1 MTASEQPHS
10 RPARRTN
17 GPRAGMTLFDLVVV
31 GGGILGLATAR
42 EFLRRQPSARVV
54 VLEKEDR
61 IAAHQ
66 TGRNSGVIHS
76 GIYYAPGSAKARFCV
91 AGARSMFEYC
101 DQHAIPYARLGKLIV
116 AIHEEELPR
125 LDELRRRASANGVEG
140 VVPLDPA
147 GIRECEPSVRGIA
160 ALHVP
165 STAVVDY
172 GAVARAL
179 ASELT
184 QAGAEIRLRSKLLA
198 IRAHSTHV
206 EVKTSSET
214 IECGQVIACAGI
226 GSDPIARQIGGSD
239 AIRIVPFRGDYYRLA
254 PARRALVRGLVY
266 PVPDPRFP
274 FLGVHFTPR
283 IDGEVWLGPNAVLAL
298 GTEAYRRRDVD
309 LAQALTFVGY
319 AGFRKMA
326 VRYWRTGLA
335 EIFRDYSKRLFLGA
349 LRRYMPDLRGSD
361 LLPGPSGIRAQ
372 AIGSDGT
379 MVDDFWFETLP
390 RVLVV
395 RNAPSPAATA
405 SLALAREIV
414 DRAQAARPD

>member
-1 MTASEQPHS
+1 VT
-10 RPARRTN
+10 R
-17 GPRAGMTLFDLVVV
+17 FDLAVV

-91 AGARSMFEYC
+91 AGARSMIEYC
-101 DQHAIPYARLGKLIV
+101 EEHAIPYTRLGKLIV
-116 AIHEEELPR
+116 AIQEEELPR
-125 LDELRRRASANGVEG
+125 LDELRRRASANGVDG
-140 VVPLDPA
+140 VVPLDEA
-147 GIRECEPSVRGIA
+147 GIRECEPHVRGIA

-165 STAVVDY
+165 STAIVDY
-172 GAVARAL
+172 GVVARAL
-179 ASELT
+179 ASDLA
-184 QAGAEIRLRSKLLA
+184 QGGAEIRLRSMVLA

-206 EVKTSSET
+206 EVNTGSEM

-226 GSDPIARQIGGSD
+226 GSDRIARQIGGSD
-239 AIRIVPFRGDYYRLA
+239 AIRIVPFRGDYYRLE
-254 PARRALVRGLVY
+254 PRRRDLVRGLVY

-283 IDGEVWLGPNAVLAL
+283 IDGDVWLGPNAVLAL
-298 GTEAYRRRDVD
+298 GAEAYRRRDID
-309 LAQALTFVGY
+309 LRQALTFIGY

-326 VRYWRTGLA
+326 IKYWRTGLA
-335 EIFRDYSKRLFLGA
+335 EMARDYSKRMFLGA
-349 LRRYMPDLRGSD
+349 LRRYIPELRGHD

-372 AIGSDGT
+372 AIGSDGK
-379 MVDDFWFETLP
+379 MLDDFWFETLP

-414 DRAQAARPD
+414 DRAEGSRPS

>member
-1 MTASEQPHS
+1 
-10 RPARRTN
+10 
-17 GPRAGMTLFDLVVV
+17 MTLFDLVVV

-42 EFLRRQPSARVV
+42 EFLQRQPSARVV

-61 IAAHQ
+61 IASHQ

-76 GIYYAPGSAKARFCV
+76 GIYYTPGSAKARFCV
-91 AGARSMFEYC
+91 AGARSMIEYC
-101 DQHAIPYARLGKLIV
+101 EEHAIPYARPGKLIV
-116 AIHEEELPR
+116 AIEEEELPR
-125 LDELRRRASANGVEG
+125 LDELRRRGSANGVGG
-140 VVPLDPA
+140 VVLLDQA
-147 GIRECEPSVRGIA
+147 GIRECEPHVRGIA

-165 STAVVDY
+165 GTAIVDY
-172 GAVARAL
+172 GVVATAL
-179 ASELT
+179 ASDLT
-184 QAGAEIRLRSKLLA
+184 QAGAEIRLRSRVLA

-254 PARRALVRGLVY
+254 PERRDLVRGLVY

-283 IDGEVWLGPNAVLAL
+283 IDRDVWLGPNAVLEL
-298 GTEAYRRRDVD
+298 GAEAYRRRDID
-309 LAQALTFVGY
+309 LGQALTFIGY
-319 AGFRKMA
+319 GGFRKMA
-326 VRYWRTGLA
+326 RRYWRTGLA
-335 EIFRDYSKRLFLGA
+335 EMARDYSKRMFLGA
-349 LRRYMPDLRGSD
+349 LRRYMPELRGPD

-372 AIGSDGT
+372 AIGSDGK
-379 MVDDFWFETLP
+379 MLDDFWFETLP

-414 DRAQAARPD
+414 DRAQESRPN